1 MGDEAGNFRYIAG
14 LAATGST
21 EGMEHIDLPAQLYAM
36 FTHSGHISDLP
47 KTVYTIWNKVLPGL
61 GLQAAKAADFERYD
75 QRFDGRTGRGKVEI
89 WVPIVSHRA
98 MKAGRQDIG
107 KHRQVMDLRQGLV
120 SIGEAQK
127 VEVGICQNVR
137 AVWECDETAS
147 REAPGDQVYARQA
160 SSMRPGIPAST
171 AFR

>member
-21 EGMEHIDLPAQLYAM
+21 GGMEHIDLPAQLYAV

-61 GLQAAKAADFERYD
+61 ELHAAKAGDFERYD
-75 QRFDGRTGRGKVEI
+75 QRFDGRTGRGEVEI

-107 KHRQVMDLRQGLV
+107 KHRQVMDLRRAWSRSGKRRRLKSV
-120 SIGEAQK
+120 SAGMSGRFGS
-127 VEVGICQNVR
+127 VMR
-137 AVWECDETAS
+137 
-147 REAPGDQVYARQA
+147 RQA
-160 SSMRPGIPAST
+160 VKHRAIRSMPDRHFP
-171 AFR
+171 